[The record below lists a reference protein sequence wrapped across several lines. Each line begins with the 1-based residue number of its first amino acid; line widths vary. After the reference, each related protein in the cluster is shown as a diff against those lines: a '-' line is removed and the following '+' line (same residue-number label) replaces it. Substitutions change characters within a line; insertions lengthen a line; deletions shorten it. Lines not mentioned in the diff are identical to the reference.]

1 MKTKLL
7 LLLLA
12 FALISGTCST
22 DKNETPANV
31 CLCSKVYYDYGV
43 TSMNGVVPV
52 WGYTEVGRETAT
64 EMECGS
70 DTGIYQQLDTN
81 SYYKIECE

>member
-12 FALISGTCST
+12 FALMSGTCST
-22 DKNETPANV
+22 EKSPTPANV
-31 CLCSKVYYDYGV
+31 CHCSKVYYDYGV
-43 TSMNGVVPV
+43 TGMNGVSPV

-64 EMECGS
+64 EMQCS
-70 DTGIYQQLDTN
+70 LATGTYQQIDTN

>member
-7 LLLLA
+7 LLLLS
-12 FALISGTCST
+12 FSLMSGTCST
-22 DKNETPANV
+22 EKVETPNNL
-31 CLCSKVYYDYGV
+31 CHCSKVYYDYGV
-43 TSMNGVVPV
+43 IGMSGVSPI

-64 EMECGS
+64 EMECGLE
-70 DTGIYQQLDTN
+70 TGTYQQIDTN